1 MGVQVK
7 VGVPETAERFLLCSD
22 VLQRIACLRR
32 AAWKNWRKL
41 RQKLNVIWKN
51 ARTGMKFCSL
61 VKNTRCGCL
70 NTKGETGKTTAF
82 IDFKCKSPKVLFS

>member
-22 VLQRIACLRR
+22 VLQWIACLCP
-32 AAWKNWRKL
+32 AAWKKWRKL
-41 RQKLNVIWKN
+41 WQKLNVIWKN
-51 ARTGMKFCSL
+51 GRTGMKFCPL

-70 NTKGETGKTTAF
+70 NTKSETGKTIAF
-82 IDFKCKSPKVLFS
+82 IDFKCKSNVYP